1 MANTLAP
8 YGFLPVGTVSG
19 ATPNFRLSRRLIA
32 STYATAI
39 YTGDVVQ
46 PVISSATGYIVQ
58 WASGAAT
65 TQVAGVFQGCKYLS
79 LSQGRT
85 VWSPYWPGSDAN
97 GDVIAYVIDS
107 PDALF
112 QVQSGTAS
120 AVTQANVNQNAT
132 ITTATAGS
140 TLTGRSGMAL
150 STIGTTNTYAFTI
163 VDVVTTPPGVNGTDT
178 TTAYGNVLVTFNF
191 EILRAGNTSV
201 S

>member
-8 YGFLPVGTVSG
+8 YGFLPVGTISG

>member
-1 MANTLAP
+1 MANILSP
-8 YGFLPVGTVSG
+8 YGFDPVGTISG
-19 ATPNFRLSRRLIA
+19 ATPNFRLSKRLIA

-46 PVISSATGYIVQ
+46 PVISSATGYIAQ
-58 WASGAAT
+58 WASGTAT
-65 TQVAGVFQGCKYLS
+65 TQVAGVFMGCQYLS
-79 LSQGRT
+79 ISQGRRT
-85 VWSPYWPGSDAN
+85 YSPFWPGSDAN
-97 GDVIAYVIDS
+97 GDVTAWVIDS

-120 AVTQANVNQNAT
+120 AVTLANINSNAT

-163 VDVVTTPPGVNGTDT
+163 VDLVTSPPGANGTDT
-178 TTAYGNVLVTFNF
+178 TTAYGNVLVAFNF
-191 EILRAGNTSV
+191 EVFRAGNTSI